1 MILGLLVLIVL
12 IVIRFR
18 EEPRPLPELPAQIT
32 LPEGVTAQAITAGPG
47 WFMIVTDDG
56 LALIYGTD
64 GSLVSESRLTL
75 PE

>member
-18 EEPRPLPELPAQIT
+18 TDPTPLPALPPQIT
-32 LPEGVTAQAITAGPG
+32 LPADVTPQAITAGPG
-47 WFMIVTDDG
+47 WFMIVTDTG
-56 LALIYGTD
+56 LALIYGAD
-64 GSLVSESRLTL
+64 GILVSESQLTL